1 LDEEGILLLLVL
13 EPFGQNPIP
22 NHDDTHQAP
31 ESGSAEYVVIRMA
44 YKIVYLTHSIS
55 LALCM

>member
-1 LDEEGILLLLVL
+1 LGEEGILLLLVL

-22 NHDDTHQAP
+22 NHDDTHQTP
-31 ESGSAEYVVIRMA
+31 ESGSAKYVVIRMA
-44 YKIVYLTHSIS
+44 YKIVNLTHSIS